1 MEPGLKIMTDTTPD
15 PPSPSQIFSPST
27 TSASGSSLNDPG
39 RLASVSLDEHNRIA
53 KALADTQTEL
63 DKIKDKRREER
74 VGWIV
79 VSAILFN
86 CAMILNAENL
96 AGPLIIGVMEIAL
109 LAIIAKRMGVEEF
122 YALFVGVMQKWGTMV
137 MGKDD

>member
-1 MEPGLKIMTDTTPD
+1 
-15 PPSPSQIFSPST
+15 
-27 TSASGSSLNDPG
+27 
-39 RLASVSLDEHNRIA
+39 
-53 KALADTQTEL
+53 
-63 DKIKDKRREER
+63 
-74 VGWIV
+74 
-79 VSAILFN
+79 
-86 CAMILNAENL
+86 MILNAENL